1 MNPFPV
7 QAVNTAVPIKYVK
20 KELYKCYVSV
30 WVCLST
36 GRELSSLNLLRVT
49 AVCGQMKDTENCLGK
64 NIQQSF

>member
-7 QAVNTAVPIKYVK
+7 QAVNTAVPIKYVNT
-20 KELYKCYVSV
+20 ELSKFDVSV

-49 AVCGQMKDTENCLGK
+49 SVFGQMKDTENCLGK